1 MIDRRHIGTEMAPFT
16 VKVERGRLRFFAKA
30 TGQTDP
36 EYSDDEAAR
45 AAGHPALPVPP
56 TFLFCLEMESPNPG
70 AMREL
75 LGLDYRRILHGEQG
89 FVYHRLAYAGDQL
102 TFHQRIVDIYDKKA
116 GALEFIVRKTAVS
129 NQRGEP
135 VAELRCVTV
144 YRNPTP

>member
-16 VKVERGRLRFFAKA
+16 VEVERGRLRFFAKA

-36 EYSDDEAAR
+36 EYSDDDVAR

-89 FVYHRLAYAGDQL
+89 FVYHRLAHAGDRL